1 MKYGLIGEKLSHSF
15 SKEIHARLKQY
26 DYELLEIKESDL
38 QGFFERKSFI
48 GINVTIPYKT
58 SVIKYLDFID
68 NAAKEI
74 GAVNTV
80 VNKGGKLYGYNTD
93 AFGLKAL
100 IQSNGIEI
108 KGKKVLILGGGG
120 TSKTALFVAKNMGAK
135 EIVRVSRTKQPD
147 FVTYREAELIHTDSE
162 IIINTTPVGMFPN
175 VKETPIDTRVFK
187 NLKAV
192 VDVIYNPINSRLV
205 LSAREKGTKA
215 VGGLYMLVSQ
225 AYRSAELFSTES
237 IDCKK
242 IDEIYN
248 ELLKEK
254 QNIILIG
261 MPSAG
266 KTTVGSMLSKALHM
280 PFFDS
285 DDVITLKTGKTPA
298 EIIKTQGE
306 AVFRQIESEIIYEL
320 SLKNHAIIAT
330 GGGVPTVADNVTA
343 LKQNGKIYYIDRPID
358 LLEATQD
365 RPLSSSKSDLIS
377 LYDKRER
384 LYINAADNRI
394 VNDKDLSCA
403 AEEIRKDFCYED
415 TCN

>member
-15 SKEIHARLKQY
+15 SKEIHKRLCQY
-26 DYELLEIKESDL
+26 DYELLEIEESELQSFFKE
-38 QGFFERKSFI
+38 KSFI

-68 NAAKEI
+68 DAAKEI

-93 AFGLKAL
+93 AFGLKSL

-135 EIVRVSRTKQPD
+135 EIIRVSRTKHPD
-147 FVTYREAELIHTDSE
+147 FVTYSEAKLRHNDSE
-162 IIINTTPVGMFPN
+162 VIINTTPVGMYPKT
-175 VKETPIDTRVFK
+175 KEMPIDISGFN
-187 NLKAV
+187 NLQAA
-192 VDVIYNPINSRLV
+192 VDVIYNPLNSRLV
-205 LSAREKGTKA
+205 LSAKEKGIKA
-215 VGGLYMLVSQ
+215 VGGLYMLVAQ
-225 AYRSAELFSTES
+225 AHRSAELFSTES
-237 IDCKK
+237 IDCKR
-242 IDEIYN
+242 IDEIYA
-248 ELLKEK
+248 ELLRKK
-254 QNIILIG
+254 QNIVLIG

-266 KTTVGSMLSKALHM
+266 KTTVGSMLSKTLNM

-298 EIIKTQGE
+298 EIIKTQSE
-306 AVFRQIESEIIYEL
+306 AVFRQIESEIVCEL

-330 GGGVPTVADNVTA
+330 GGGVPTVAGNVTA
-343 LKQNGKIYYIDRPID
+343 LKQNGRIYYIDRPID
-358 LLEATQD
+358 LLESTPD
-365 RPLSSSKSDLIS
+365 RPLSSCKDDLIL
-377 LYDKRER
+377 LYHKREK
-384 LYINAADNRI
+384 LYINAADKRI
-394 VNDKDLSCA
+394 VNDKDLSYV
-403 AEEIRKDFCYED
+403 AEEIRKDLYEN